1 MKPLY
6 KNHNMPYELTGFNV
20 CLGLLVEVEA
30 QSFSS
35 YICTI
40 IFRKGTQTNISRAS
54 KLKILEVV
62 N

>member
-1 MKPLY
+1 
-6 KNHNMPYELTGFNV
+6 MPYELTGFNV
-20 CLGLLVEVEA
+20 YLGLLVEVEA